1 MVCNMAMFMDLNIN
15 FTKDKKTLQNMI
27 ETAAH
32 LGYSTVAINYTLESQ
47 QKKPEIP
54 KPSSISDLFDKL
66 PIIQGRSRPIKV
78 LSRLTVV
85 ATDPSHF
92 RPTPEYKWFD
102 LVAVHPKTEK
112 IFHAACMSFE
122 VDIICVTVCEKQP
135 FHFKR
140 APVNGAIDRG
150 VFFEI
155 IYTPAIRD
163 STMRRYSIG
172 NSLSL
177 METCKGKGVILS
189 SGAEK
194 PLELRGPYDIA
205 NLGIVFGLSEG
216 DAKAA
221 VSTNCRSV
229 VLSGETRTTAFG
241 IVHTIKK
248 PQPAAPQPAV
258 HTFPSDKEEA
268 GEADD
273 PASKRAKMEQ

>member
-1 MVCNMAMFMDLNIN
+1 MVCKMAMFMDLNVN
-15 FTKDKKTLQNMI
+15 FTKDKKTLQNII

-54 KPSSISDLFDKL
+54 KPTSISDLFTKL
-66 PIIQGRSRPIKV
+66 PVVQGRSRPIRV

-92 RPTPEYKWFD
+92 RPNAEYKAFD
-102 LVAVHPKTEK
+102 LVAVFPKTEK
-112 IFHAACMSFE
+112 LFHAACMTFE
-122 VDIICVTVCEKQP
+122 VDIICVTVTEKQP

-155 IYTPAIRD
+155 VYTPAIRD
-163 STMRRYSIG
+163 STMRRYTIG
-172 NSLSL
+172 NSLGL

-205 NLGIVFGLSEG
+205 NLGLVFGLSEG

-229 VLSGETRTTAFG
+229 VLNGETRTTAFG
-241 IVHTIKK
+241 IIRTMKK
-248 PQPAAPQPAV
+248 PPPAPTA
-258 HTFPSDKEEA
+258 SEEDKSEERENSA
-268 GEADD
+268 A
-273 PASKRAKMEQ
+273 KRAKMEH

>member
-1 MVCNMAMFMDLNIN
+1 MVCKMAMFMDLNIS
-15 FTKDKKTLQNMI
+15 FTKDKKTLQNII

-54 KPSSISDLFDKL
+54 KPASISDLFDKL
-66 PIIQGRSRPIKV
+66 PVVQGRSRPIKV
-78 LSRLTVV
+78 LNRLTVV

-92 RPTPEYKWFD
+92 RPTSEYKLFD

-112 IFHAACMSFE
+112 IFHAACMTFE
-122 VDIICVTVCEKQP
+122 ADIICVTVTEKQP

-163 STMRRYSIG
+163 STMRRYTIG
-172 NSLSL
+172 NSLGL

-205 NLGIVFGLSEG
+205 NLGILFGLSEG

-229 VLSGETRTTAFG
+229 VLGGETRTTAFG
-241 IVHTIKK
+241 IIHTVKK
-248 PQPAAPQPAV
+248 PPSAP
-258 HTFPSDKEEA
+258 TPSDKDES
-268 GEADD
+268 GETDN